1 MNYKAIIFDM
11 DGTIISSENVWKKAA
26 HHIIKKHTTLDDNE
40 CETLLAFLKGGSLL
54 ISCSYIAK
62 TFNTKATVEQLMEEK
77 KEFAF
82 NEFHK
87 ELSLIEGFNLF
98 HKKLVEKNLKSAIAT
113 NASLPELI
121 KILEHIPLK
130 DFFNEHIYTVD
141 HVFKI
146 AKPKPDVYLY
156 AAKQLDIDPK
166 FCIAIED
173 SAHGINAAKAA
184 GMYCIGINTG
194 KNRSAISHA
203 DEIVEHY
210 NEIDLDKLL
219 HESKS

>member
-11 DGTIISSENVWKKAA
+11 DGTIISSENVWQRASFY
-26 HHIIKKHTTLDDNE
+26 ILKKHTNLDDQE
-40 CETLLAFLKGGSLL
+40 CQNLLSFLKGGSLL
-54 ISCSYIAK
+54 VSCSYIAK
-62 TFNTKATVEQLMEEK
+62 TFNTQASVEQLMQEK

-87 ELSLIEGFNLF
+87 ELSLIEGFDDF
-98 HKKLVEKNLKSAIAT
+98 HKKLVKKNLKSAIAT

-130 DFFNEHIYTVD
+130 NFFNEHIYTVD

-156 AAKQLDIDPK
+156 AAHQLNIDPK
-166 FCIAIED
+166 DCIAIED

-194 KNRSAISHA
+194 KNRSAIAHA
-203 DEIVEHY
+203 DMIIDHY
-210 NEIDLDKLL
+210 NEIDLNKLL
-219 HESKS
+219 HDL

>member
-11 DGTIISSENVWKKAA
+11 DGTIISSENVWQRATL
-26 HHIIKKHTTLDDNE
+26 HILKKHTNLDSQE
-40 CETLLAFLKGGSLL
+40 CDSLLPLLKGGSLL
-54 ISCSYIAK
+54 TSCTYIAK
-62 TFNTKATVEQLMEEK
+62 TFNTTATVEQLMQEK

-87 ELSLIEGFNLF
+87 ELTLIEGFDNF
-98 HKKLVEKNLKSAIAT
+98 HKKLLLKNLKSAIAT
-113 NASLPELI
+113 NASLPEVV

-130 DFFNEHIYTVD
+130 TFFNEHIYTVD

-156 AAKQLDIDPK
+156 AAQQLGVDPIH
-166 FCIAIED
+166 CIAIED

-194 KNRSAISHA
+194 KNRAAIAHA
-203 DEIVEHY
+203 HEIIEHY
-210 NEIDLDKLL
+210 DEIDLEKLL
-219 HESKS
+219 HSK

>member
-11 DGTIISSENVWKKAA
+11 DGTIINSENVWKKAT
-26 HHIIKKHTTLDDNE
+26 HHILKKHTNLDDEE
-40 CETLLAFLKGGSLL
+40 CTTLLSFLQGGSLL
-54 ISCSYIAK
+54 TSCSYIAK
-62 TFNTKATVEQLMEEK
+62 TFNTKASVEELMHEK

-82 NEFHK
+82 NEFQK
-87 ELSLIEGFNLF
+87 ELSLIEGFDNF
-98 HKKLVEKNLKSAIAT
+98 HKKLIANNLKSAIAT
-113 NASLPELI
+113 NASMPELI

-130 DFFNEHIYTVD
+130 NFFNEHIYTVD

-156 AAKQLDIDPK
+156 AAKQLDVDPRL
-166 FCIAIED
+166 CIAIED

-194 KNRSAISHA
+194 KNRSAIAHA
-203 DEIVEHY
+203 DEIIEHY
-210 NEIDLDKLL
+210 DEIDLNKLL
-219 HESKS
+219 NGL